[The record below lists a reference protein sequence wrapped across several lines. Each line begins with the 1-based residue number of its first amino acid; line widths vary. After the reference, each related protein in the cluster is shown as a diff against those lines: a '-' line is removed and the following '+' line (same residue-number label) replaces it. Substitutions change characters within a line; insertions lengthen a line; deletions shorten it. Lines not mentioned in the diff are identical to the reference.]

1 MVSFLC
7 VIWVST
13 VGVDSVVEH
22 PRRHPDPLQVPVR
35 STTWRSPMIVSDPLS
50 SLPGVEP
57 VRVSPGIGVGMV
69 FNATPSVEISCLSR
83 YRMRTDRAGL
93 KLRAGETVLCA
104 AYEPA
109 DLGMVVLVRCESD
122 GHSPGAL
129 ISAEDVDYIGPC
141 LAPMAP
147 SAWHEPGQRHSP
159 SDPAR

>member
-1 MVSFLC
+1 
-7 VIWVST
+7 
-13 VGVDSVVEH
+13 
-22 PRRHPDPLQVPVR
+22 
-35 STTWRSPMIVSDPLS
+35 MIVSNSLS

-57 VRVSPGIGVGMV
+57 VRVSPGIGVGVV

-93 KLRAGETVLCA
+93 KLRAGEIVLCA

-129 ISAEDVDYIGPC
+129 ISAEDVNYIGPH
-141 LAPMAP
+141 LAPMALA
-147 SAWHEPGQRHSP
+147 AWHTPGQRHSP
-159 SDPAR
+159 